1 MICLSMARIIANGSS
16 DEPSLLSKTDT
27 FSKNFQ
33 IHVFR
38 DRRYSNSE
46 QDAMTQPLDSLMTA
60 SALPPA
66 LGANAETDLY
76 RRRLQRLP
84 RRVQQVFLLSRLDDL
99 SYTDIALLLDVDAS
113 TVERCMTAALEHCV
127 SEPAEHDPARAI
139 LLQALRWYV
148 HLQSPQATASQ
159 RIEFRHWLDAD
170 PRHLAAFQN
179 SEQFWRRLHAPAS
192 ILGASG
198 WHRRKPHIYFGWLLV
213 TMLLCGLL
221 VTAEAYS

>member
-1 MICLSMARIIANGSS
+1 
-16 DEPSLLSKTDT
+16 
-27 FSKNFQ
+27 
-33 IHVFR
+33 
-38 DRRYSNSE
+38 
-46 QDAMTQPLDSLMTA
+46 MTQPLDSLMTA
-60 SALPPA
+60 SALAPT
-66 LGANAETDLY
+66 LGASAETDLY

-99 SYTDIALLLDVDAS
+99 SYTDIAQLLDVDAS
-113 TVERCMTAALEHCV
+113 TVERCMIAALERCV
-127 SEPAEHDPARAI
+127 SEPAEHDPAREI

-179 SEQFWRRLHAPAS
+179 SEQFWRTLYAPAA

-198 WHRRKPHIYFGWLLV
+198 WHRRRPRVYFGWLLV